1 MCFTQISWQLSGVAV
16 QIIMI
21 KSRQQIMNSSKHVN
35 PLGLTFYLQLTMSD
49 KDKPLGSPTA
59 QVRIGHY
66 ILGDTL
72 GVGTFGKV
80 ILQFL
85 FCSKN

>member
-1 MCFTQISWQLSGVAV
+1 MCFTQISWQLPCFAV
-16 QIIMI
+16 QIIM
-21 KSRQQIMNSSKHVN
+21 KKAWQQIMNSSKHIDST
-35 PLGLTFYLQLTMSD
+35 GLTFYLQLTMSD

-80 ILQFL
+80 TL
-85 FCSKN
+85 